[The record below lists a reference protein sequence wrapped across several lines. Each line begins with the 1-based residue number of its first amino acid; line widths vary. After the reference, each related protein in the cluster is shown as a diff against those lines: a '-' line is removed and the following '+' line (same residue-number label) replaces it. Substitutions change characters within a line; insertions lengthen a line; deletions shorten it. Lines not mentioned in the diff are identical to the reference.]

1 MAKDLWEY
9 IPSFDN
15 LYGKVCKFVKK
26 NQGRKGYIA
35 TQDKY
40 CDAIRCLCYNEK
52 EGINTEYQVHGVRF
66 SNDELQ
72 IVYAPITITTRI
84 EFTDEDFK
92 DESNWL
98 SINHENVCYFY
109 TLISIATSIDAYAMV
124 KDKRGNEICVG
135 DKVIWYDPEEDA
147 RDTSIEWEV
156 FSVNPEMVRIFCDY
170 GEAEVLPEE
179 LKVIT
184 K

>member
-1 MAKDLWEY
+1 MAKDIWEY
-9 IPSFDN
+9 IPSFDR
-15 LYGKVCKFVKK
+15 LYDKVCKFVKK

-40 CDAIRCLCYNEK
+40 GEDIRCLCYNDE
-52 EGINTEYQVHGVRF
+52 EGINMEYRVHGVRF
-66 SNDELQ
+66 KNDKLQ
-72 IVYAPITITTRI
+72 IVYAPIITTTRI
-84 EFTDEDFK
+84 EFNDKYFK
-92 DESNWL
+92 DESKWL
-98 SINHENVCYFY
+98 DINHENVCYYY
-109 TLISIATSIDAYAMV
+109 TLIEIASHIDAYAMA
-124 KDKRGNEICVG
+124 KDKKGNEICVG
-135 DKVIWYDPEEDA
+135 DKVIWYDPDKSA

-156 FSVNPEMVRIFCDY
+156 FSVNPEMVRISCDY

>member
-40 CDAIRCLCYNEK
+40 GEDIRCLCYNDE
-52 EGINTEYQVHGVRF
+52 EGINTECRVHGVRF

-72 IVYAPITITTRI
+72 IVYAPITTTTRI

-92 DESNWL
+92 DESKWF

-156 FSVNPEMVRIFCDY
+156 FSVNPEMVRISCDY